1 VSSPKPKLGAPI
13 VSIALPFRLRIFVCS
28 STTLPAASRTPS
40 SDRTRPSRFWETGSA
55 AASEPSKEIPDLWPV
70 TTASVPAYDST
81 KIASNA
87 LSIVSV
93 RT

>member
-1 VSSPKPKLGAPI
+1 VATSTPSTPRTRSS
-13 VSIALPFRLRIFVCS
+13 VCS
-28 STTLPAASRTPS
+28 GIGAACALS
-40 SDRTRPSRFWETGSA
+40 
-55 AASEPSKEIPDLWPV
+55 PSKLMPASFPV

-81 KIASNA
+81 KIVSNA